1 MLVLNPWRVRFGDT
15 VWDGVV
21 GVTVDRSA
29 TRELISWDDAGPEV
43 AFADAPERRVTVT
56 VTQSLASDDFS
67 VPRPGDAGDLVVFA
81 SPAGS
86 EAQRR
91 RVTVPAVVLRVT
103 HDVSLRQRGG
113 SRAAEVTRKI
123 VLIGVSSDGVA
134 DPVSVEAVSGSPV

>member
-1 MLVLNPWRVRFGDT
+1 MLVLNPWRVRFGSAI
-15 VWDGVV
+15 WDGVV
-21 GVTVDRSA
+21 GVAVDRSA
-29 TRELISWDDAGPEV
+29 AREVLAWGDAGPEL
-43 AFADAPERRVTVT
+43 AFADTPERRVTVT

-67 VPRPGDAGDLVVFA
+67 APTPGDAGDLVVFT

-123 VLIGVSSDGVA
+123 VLVGVSSDGVA
-134 DPVSVEAVSGSPV
+134 DPVAVEAVGGSPV